1 MNENVVSYG
10 MFVVGHSGLIYDR
23 GWRGCSSRKEM
34 ETDTDMKH
42 QFELKLI
49 LLLLALIWLAG
60 CSTQEAGSVASQTEQ
75 GAKVPVSE
83 LQVPSEEA
91 AVDVV
96 AEALSFP
103 VTVKDYQGRD
113 VTLAKQPRRIISLL
127 PSHTETLFALGAGEQ
142 IVGCTSLCNY
152 PPEAEELK
160 QIALAN
166 PGSISLEA
174 LVALQPDLIVTGGD
188 YHRQLAAQLETLK
201 IPVLSLESQSVAD
214 IEKAMLGIG
223 QATGHSRQGQKLIAR
238 LKQEIAGVQKQIKPF
253 QKEERPKVF
262 YQVWDQ
268 PLMTAGPH
276 SFIGELITLAGG
288 ENVFADVEPAY
299 PQVSEET
306 LVLRNPDVIVLPR
319 MKAGPSDAREML
331 EKLRQRPGWSDMA
344 AVKAGRVYLI
354 EDDVI
359 SRPGPR
365 VVQGLQ
371 KLAQALYPEAFPHP

>member
-1 MNENVVSYG
+1 
-10 MFVVGHSGLIYDR
+10 
-23 GWRGCSSRKEM
+23 
-34 ETDTDMKH
+34 MKH
-42 QFELKLI
+42 VFELKLI
-49 LLLLALIWLAG
+49 LLLLTLAWSTG
-60 CSTQEAGSVASQTEQ
+60 CGAQEAGSVTSPAEQ
-75 GAKVPVSE
+75 GAKASTSE
-83 LQVPSEEA
+83 LPVAREEA
-91 AVDVV
+91 EVDVV
-96 AEALSFP
+96 AETQSFP

-113 VTLAKQPRRIISLL
+113 VTLTKQPQRIISLL
-127 PSHTETLFALGAGEQ
+127 PSHTETLFALGAGQ
-142 IVGCTSLCNY
+142 QMVGCTSLCNY
-152 PPEAEELK
+152 PPEAKELK

-166 PGSISLEA
+166 PGSISVEA

-201 IPVLSLESQSVAD
+201 IPVLALESQSVAD

-223 QATGHSRQGQKLIAR
+223 RATGHPNQGKALIDR
-238 LKQEIAGVQKQIKPF
+238 LKQEIAQLQKQIKLF
-253 QKEERPKVF
+253 QKAQRPRVF
-262 YQVWDQ
+262 YRVWDQ

-306 LVLRNPDVIVLPR
+306 LILRNPEVIVMPR
-319 MKAGPSDAREML
+319 MKEGPADTRQVIEN
-331 EKLRQRPGWSDMA
+331 LRQRPGWSEMA
-344 AVKAGRVYLI
+344 AVKEGRVYLI

-371 KLAQALYPEAFPHP
+371 KLAQALYPEAFPDP

>member
-1 MNENVVSYG
+1 
-10 MFVVGHSGLIYDR
+10 
-23 GWRGCSSRKEM
+23 M
-34 ETDTDMKH
+34 ETNTDMKH
-42 QFELKLI
+42 GFELKLI
-49 LLLLALIWLAG
+49 LLLLTLAWSAG
-60 CSTQEAGSVASQTEQ
+60 CGSQEDASVAAQAEQ
-75 GAKVPVSE
+75 AAKAPASE
-83 LQVPSEEA
+83 LPVAPEEA
-91 AVDVV
+91 EVDVV
-96 AEALSFP
+96 AETKSFP

-127 PSHTETLFALGAGEQ
+127 PSHTETLFALGAGAQ
-142 IVGCTSLCNY
+142 MVGCTSLCNY
-152 PPEAEELK
+152 PSETKELK

-166 PGSISLEA
+166 PGSISLET

-201 IPVLSLESQSVAD
+201 IPVLALESQSVAD

-223 QATGHSRQGQKLIAR
+223 QATGHSQQGKALIDR
-238 LKQEIAGVQKQIKPF
+238 LNQEIAQLQKQIKPF
-253 QKEERPKVF
+253 QKEQRPRVF
-262 YQVWDQ
+262 YRVWDQ

-306 LVLRNPDVIVLPR
+306 LILRNPEVIVMPR
-319 MKAGPSDAREML
+319 MKEGPADAQQVL
-331 EKLRQRPGWSDMA
+331 EKLRQRPGWSDLA
-344 AVKAGRVYLI
+344 AVKEGRVYLI

-371 KLAQALYPEAFPHP
+371 KLAQALYPEAFPNP